1 MKNNLVDIIWKQH
14 NKFQLKKM
22 YYVIVICI
30 FIHIVVIDKL
40 FIFFEFQ
47 HLGNT
52 QDLGGFILSI

>member
-1 MKNNLVDIIWKQH
+1 
-14 NKFQLKKM
+14 M

-30 FIHIVVIDKL
+30 FIHIVIDKL

-52 QDLGGFILSI
+52 QDLDRFIIMYLIIF